1 MPNVGN
7 LNVQVL
13 EIISQHV
20 GQDYAITAGEIAT
33 IIGVSDH
40 EIRQVVKDLRKE
52 GTLILST
59 RWKGYFMPENHD
71 EWEAFRNEYLR
82 PRAMEILQM
91 ARAMAQTAQE
101 RWGARE
107 AEDDFPGLKRVQ

>member
-7 LNVQVL
+7 LKAQVL

-20 GQDYAITAGEIAT
+20 GQDYAITAGEIAA
-33 IIGVSDH
+33 IIDVSDH
-40 EIRQVVKDLRKE
+40 EVRQVVKDLRKE
-52 GTLILST
+52 GVLVLST
-59 RWKGYFMPENHD
+59 WKGYFMPENHD
-71 EWEAFRNEYLR
+71 EWEAFRNKYLR

-91 ARAMAQTAQE
+91 ARAMAQTAQK
-101 RWGARE
+101 RWGA